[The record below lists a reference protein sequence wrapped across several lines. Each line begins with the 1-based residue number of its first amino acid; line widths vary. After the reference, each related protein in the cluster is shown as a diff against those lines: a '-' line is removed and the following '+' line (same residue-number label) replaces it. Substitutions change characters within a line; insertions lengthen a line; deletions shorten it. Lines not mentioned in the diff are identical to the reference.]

1 MTSPETFCAPDTL
14 RRVVRVVSATA
25 IAHEVEDDG
34 PAAPPVSASARITAL
49 LWAAAVVARSTP
61 R

>member
-1 MTSPETFCAPDTL
+1 MTSPETSCTPDSL
-14 RRVVRVVSATA
+14 RHVVRLVSATA

-49 LWAAAVVARSTP
+49 LWAATVAPSAP

>member
-1 MTSPETFCAPDTL
+1 
-14 RRVVRVVSATA
+14 VRLVSATD

-49 LWAAAVVARSTP
+49 LWAAAVAPSTAR
-61 R
+61 

>member
-1 MTSPETFCAPDTL
+1 
-14 RRVVRVVSATA
+14 VRLVSATA

-49 LWAAAVVARSTP
+49 LWAAAVVAPLSRS
-61 R
+61 